1 MERAT
6 KGGLII
12 SQSTLDRI
20 DQQYLDALG
29 VTPKK
34 VRKQLFAAKASGVPE
49 DLSMYWIRQRKD
61 AGTEPDD
68 GELAEA

>member
-1 MERAT
+1 
-6 KGGLII
+6 
-12 SQSTLDRI
+12 
-20 DQQYLDALG
+20 
-29 VTPKK
+29 